1 MGNKASLEITIPVYN
16 EEKELEKNI
25 NRLYFFCKKNMGS
38 YNWQIT
44 VADNASVDK
53 TGEIGKKLEK
63 LYKEVRYIKFEK
75 KGRGRAIK
83 KIWFL
88 NRMDI
93 CCYMD
98 IDLSTDL
105 KHLPSLIGSL
115 SDGYDIAA
123 GSRLLTKSK
132 VIERSL
138 KREFLSKAY
147 NLLIKVFFQTKFSDA
162 QCGFK
167 AVTRKVVTNLIP
179 YILDNG
185 WFMDSELL
193 IMAKIYEEPVV
204 WRDNPGSTVRI
215 LPTAMGDLAGV
226 LRLLAT
232 KPWNKLG
239 LQKQ

>member
-1 MGNKASLEITIPVYN
+1 M
-16 EEKELEKNI
+16 
-25 NRLYFFCKKNMGS
+25 
-38 YNWQIT
+38 
-44 VADNASVDK
+44 
-53 TGEIGKKLEK
+53 
-63 LYKEVRYIKFEK
+63 
-75 KGRGRAIK
+75 
-83 KIWFL
+83 
-88 NRMDI
+88 
-93 CCYMD
+93 
-98 IDLSTDL
+98 STDL

-193 IMAKIYEEPVV
+193 IMAEKLNYKIYEEPVV